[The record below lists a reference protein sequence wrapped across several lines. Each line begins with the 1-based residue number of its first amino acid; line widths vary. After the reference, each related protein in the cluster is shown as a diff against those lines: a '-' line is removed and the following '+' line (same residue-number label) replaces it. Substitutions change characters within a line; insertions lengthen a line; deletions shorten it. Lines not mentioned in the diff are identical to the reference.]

1 LEKYTSEDNA
11 SFEELFELGKKRERV
26 RGIKVLKFFIKLILK
41 VQNAW
46 MYEAEAKHNESLV
59 SRDQPMLE
67 AADEQLVAKSN
78 TSGLELFLF
87 SNKSLSLA

>member
-1 LEKYTSEDNA
+1 
-11 SFEELFELGKKRERV
+11 LGKKRERV
-26 RGIKVLKFFIKLILK
+26 RGIFEIFIKLILK

-78 TSGLELFLF
+78 TSGLEFF
-87 SNKSLSLA
+87 FVF